1 MEFDEH
7 KAWRRAR
14 SEEVNRDFLIS
25 TDDYG
30 TGTMRAGLALHGAHR
45 APTRMCG
52 HHSHRLRWTSG
63 ARCSASGVIKG
74 LSTVDTAGAFR
85 MGNSRVAR
93 GLSIGVHPRTGSC
106 PHLRGGA
113 RPWPRP
119 SRAAGAGT
127 HSGPPPA

>member
-74 LSTVDTAGAFR
+74 LSTVDTAGGFR
-85 MGNSRVAR
+85 NGKLRGAR
-93 GLSIGVHPRTGSC
+93 GPIIRFQPRNG
-106 PHLRGGA
+106 
-113 RPWPRP
+113 
-119 SRAAGAGT
+119 
-127 HSGPPPA
+127 